1 MCLRAAHYM
10 HIINMGRQCA
20 FSIFSPDIWYGVKPL
35 GQAKFSLLNLV
46 IFKINSL
53 NLACPHT
60 KCMEPTG
67 VTRSCN
73 SRSPQDSLWKS
84 RIRTPWDVFCMLY
97 RYPHGAPRGKK
108 VLHTNCRLLQLDFI
122 LKFIQYSY

>member
-60 KCMEPTG
+60 KCIEPTR
-67 VTRSCN
+67 VTRSKKYEFP
-73 SRSPQDSLWKS
+73 SSSSVEIQDRHSLE
-84 RIRTPWDVFCMLY
+84 CLLHMLY
-97 RYPHGAPRGKK
+97 RGVP
-108 VLHTNCRLLQLDFI
+108 N
-122 LKFIQYSY
+122 